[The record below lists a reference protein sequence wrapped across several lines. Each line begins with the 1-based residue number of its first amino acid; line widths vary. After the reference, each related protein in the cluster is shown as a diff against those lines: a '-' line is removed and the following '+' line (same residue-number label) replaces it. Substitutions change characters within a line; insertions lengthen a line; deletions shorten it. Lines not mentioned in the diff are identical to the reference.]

1 MLHHWSELKIQ
12 IGGKDMESRRPKR
25 RKDKYNP
32 YEICEK
38 NGKYYISFKS
48 NEEIQNCI
56 EIERTLYDEFNSFE
70 LQDLS
75 HMNVV
80 DRHLEQSEVRDS
92 SLYERAIEKEE
103 SVEDTVLKK
112 LEEERLHNAI
122 QKLSEIQR
130 RRFIKY
136 YFEEMTYEQIAQEEG
151 CSFRRVAKSVKAA
164 IENLKKILN

>member
-1 MLHHWSELKIQ
+1 
-12 IGGKDMESRRPKR
+12 MEGRQPKR

-32 YEICEK
+32 YEIYEK
-38 NGKYYISFKS
+38 NGKYYVSFHNGEK
-48 NEEIQNCI
+48 EYKDLEIGKNVY
-56 EIERTLYDEFNSFE
+56 EAFNTFE
-70 LQDLS
+70 LQDVS
-75 HMNVV
+75 HMNAV
-80 DRHLEQSEVRDS
+80 DRHLEQSEVWDS
-92 SLYERAIEKEE
+92 SLYERAIKKEE

-130 RRFIKY
+130 RRLIKY

-164 IENLKKILN
+164 IENLKKIIR

>member
-1 MLHHWSELKIQ
+1 MNNYGPRIIFVFVLHHWSELKIQ
-12 IGGKDMESRRPKR
+12 IGGKDMESRGPKR

-80 DRHLEQSEVRDS
+80 DRHLE
-92 SLYERAIEKEE
+92 
-103 SVEDTVLKK
+103 
-112 LEEERLHNAI
+112 
-122 QKLSEIQR
+122 IQR
-130 RRFIKY
+130 RRLIKY

>member
-1 MLHHWSELKIQ
+1 
-12 IGGKDMESRRPKR
+12 MEGRQPKR

-32 YEICEK
+32 YEIYEK
-38 NGKYYISFKS
+38 DGKYYVSFRNGEKAYKDL
-48 NEEIQNCI
+48 EIGKNVY
-56 EIERTLYDEFNSFE
+56 EAFNTFE
-70 LQDLS
+70 LQDVS

-92 SLYERAIEKEE
+92 SLYERAIEKDE

-112 LEEERLHNAI
+112 MEEEQLHNAI

-130 RRFIKY
+130 RRLIKY

-164 IENLKKILN
+164 IENLKKFLN

>member
-1 MLHHWSELKIQ
+1 
-12 IGGKDMESRRPKR
+12 MEGRQPKR

-32 YEICEK
+32 YEIYEK
-38 NGKYYISFKS
+38 NGKYYVSFRDGEK
-48 NEEIQNCI
+48 EYKDLEIGKNVY
-56 EIERTLYDEFNSFE
+56 EAFNTFE
-70 LQDLS
+70 LQDVS
-75 HMNVV
+75 HMNIV
-80 DRHLEQSEVRDS
+80 DRHLEQSEVWDS
-92 SLYERAIEKEE
+92 SLYERAIKKEE

-130 RRFIKY
+130 RRLIKY

-164 IENLKKILN
+164 IENLKKIVR